1 MFDVTFDDEL
11 TPSNDNLNEVKPSRE
26 RIELSNSDSENA
38 RASLMATSD
47 HPALTSI
54 LPKHLNFAH
63 KLIEHNFHVS
73 KASIDAG
80 FTSKYGY
87 QLMQRMDIRTAITVI
102 LNSQSFIHVAG
113 EVETLQNATSVMRGR
128 DSQGNKIYD
137 EVINPR
143 TGQKEQIAVPHRDRY
158 RYVELL
164 AKANGI
170 LKDGHT
176 QLNIKT
182 NRQITVDISEDDI
195 SIVQAHEGRMR
206 KDITDESILDGEIID
221 ESK

>member
-11 TPSNDNLNEVKPSRE
+11 TPQEAQPTKD

-47 HPALTSI
+47 HPALTSL

-63 KLIEHNFHVS
+63 KLIEHNFHVE

-87 QLMQRMDIRTAITVI
+87 QLMQRMDVRTAITVI
-102 LNSQSFIHVAG
+102 LNSQSFMHVAG
-113 EVETLQNATSVMRGR
+113 EVEILKNATSIMRGR
-128 DSQGNKIYD
+128 DSQGNPLYD

-164 AKANGI
+164 SKANGI

-195 SIVQAHEGRMR
+195 SIVTAHEERLR
-206 KDITDESILDGEIID
+206 KDVIDGEIIE
-221 ESK
+221 ESQIQTEK